1 MTSTKKSTMTS
12 ANKQSRFK
20 KSLITAGAVTA
31 LVIGTSS
38 MIHAKHHSGA
48 NGDMQRS
55 GKMQERLYE
64 KLDLTE
70 VQKTQI
76 ENIREVYKPQL
87 QSLRQAHKA
96 QRAQKETLD
105 PASSDYVSKK
115 QAQHA
120 EKFQAMQQGVT
131 LRAQM
136 QHEIALVLTPEQRAE
151 AQALKAEHKAKR
163 MERRKDRKEKRQQK
177 RDELEQ

>member
-1 MTSTKKSTMTS
+1 MTSTTTLTS
-12 ANKQSRFK
+12 KQSRLK
-20 KSLITAGAVTA
+20 KLLITAGAVTA

-38 MIHAKHHSGA
+38 MIHANNHKGAHS
-48 NGDMQRS
+48 DMQRS
-55 GKMQERLYE
+55 GKMQKRLFE

-76 ENIREVYKPQL
+76 ESIRDNYKPQL
-87 QSLRQAHKA
+87 QALREAHKSK
-96 QRAQKETLD
+96 RGQKEFLD

-115 QAQHA
+115 QAQHS

-163 MERRKDRKEKRQQK
+163 MERRENRSEKRQERREK
-177 RDELEQ
+177 YEQ